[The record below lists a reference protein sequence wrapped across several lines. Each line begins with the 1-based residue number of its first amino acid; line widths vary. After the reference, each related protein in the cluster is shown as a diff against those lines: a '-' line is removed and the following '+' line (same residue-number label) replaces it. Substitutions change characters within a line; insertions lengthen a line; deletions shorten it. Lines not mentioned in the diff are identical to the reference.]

1 MGLINTPD
9 ETTMELY
16 STKRSK
22 PIWNIGYENMN
33 LNKINDF
40 VCGKLEQ
47 INFYM
52 KENCTTKSKF
62 SEFPKVSFELQIFSL
77 YSQVS
82 FILYRVIK
90 NGFFSKNF
98 SKQSYRHGARK

>member
-1 MGLINTPD
+1 MMGLINTPD

-52 KENCTTKSKF
+52 KENCTIKSKF
-62 SEFPKVSFELQIFSL
+62 SELPKPLINENVFVSNALLNTIS
-77 YSQVS
+77 SKMA
-82 FILYRVIK
+82 ILNRVILK
-90 NGFFSKNF
+90 
-98 SKQSYRHGARK
+98 